1 MLTFNMK
8 ISLLVDMLDNDPV
21 VQWKINIYK
30 SSMFN
35 YAMYDYKYIASENY
49 GTFVFTA

>member
-1 MLTFNMK
+1 MFRLWPSRTLK
-8 ISLLVDMLDNDPV
+8 DKYL
-21 VQWKINIYK
+21 Q

-35 YAMYDYKYIASENY
+35 YAMHDYKYVASENY